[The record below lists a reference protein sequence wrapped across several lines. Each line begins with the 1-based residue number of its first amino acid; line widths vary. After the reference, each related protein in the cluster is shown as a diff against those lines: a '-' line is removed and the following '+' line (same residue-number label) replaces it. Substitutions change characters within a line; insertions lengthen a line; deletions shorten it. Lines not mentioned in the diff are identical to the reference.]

1 MSPQSLSRRTFL
13 RRATVLGAGLT
24 AALAGCQPKVVEVE
38 KIVTQEVEKIV
49 KETVVV
55 EGTPQVVEKVVKET
69 VVAEDEGL
77 MAKADESAIVSAA
90 GSGSVVIEYWNGL
103 TGEDGI
109 TMLKI
114 CQQFTEQYPDVTIKT
129 QRIPWGNYFDKLLP
143 AIVAGAGPDYFILH
157 RGELHEWKPKG
168 VLMNLDELFDS
179 GELPRDDFN
188 TVILEDCMHE
198 GHIMGVPLDSYGPV
212 LWLNLDLLEK
222 AGITYEEEEEPMDR
236 TKFLETMTA
245 LTWDVNGK
253 HPGESGFDP
262 GNVDIW
268 GYGGGN
274 NVGTYAKQNGVDS
287 VSTDGSCK
295 AQVTEEGFVDAL
307 TFERDLRWKYYVQ
320 SSGDFAADQ
329 GFAAGKLSVF
339 YNGSWFYN
347 WFKEYPDFRPGVWY
361 LPTIG
366 ANKGVWNDSHCHVLP
381 LDLEADLLD
390 WCKKLTVH
398 IHSSHLWASEAGMPT
413 PRASVAAHPQIA
425 ENWALPVQLRQQDWI
440 QKPNRSYPCGTEI
453 SGVLDPEIAA
463 ALNNEKEPLQAM
475 QDAAARMQP
484 ILDRC
489 CRA

>member
-1 MSPQSLSRRTFL
+1 
-13 RRATVLGAGLT
+13 
-24 AALAGCQPKVVEVE
+24 
-38 KIVTQEVEKIV
+38 
-49 KETVVV
+49 
-55 EGTPQVVEKVVKET
+55 
-69 VVAEDEGL
+69 
-77 MAKADESAIVSAA
+77 
-90 GSGSVVIEYWNGL
+90 
-103 TGEDGI
+103 
-109 TMLKI
+109 
-114 CQQFTEQYPDVTIKT
+114 
-129 QRIPWGNYFDKLLP
+129 
-143 AIVAGAGPDYFILH
+143 
-157 RGELHEWKPKG
+157 
-168 VLMNLDELFDS
+168 
-179 GELPRDDFN
+179 
-188 TVILEDCMHE
+188 
-198 GHIMGVPLDSYGPV
+198 
-212 LWLNLDLLEK
+212 
-222 AGITYEEEEEPMDR
+222 
-236 TKFLETMTA
+236 MTA

-274 NVGTYAKQNGVDS
+274 NVGTYAKQSGVDS

-413 PRASVAAHPQIA
+413 PRASVAAHLQTASELSFHPAVFGRVSLFHCVPGPLWRLDEPSRLGHHLQGA
-425 ENWALPVQLRQQDWI
+425 ADDRVGQL
-440 QKPNRSYPCGTEI
+440 
-453 SGVLDPEIAA
+453 
-463 ALNNEKEPLQAM
+463 
-475 QDAAARMQP
+475 
-484 ILDRC
+484 
-489 CRA
+489 